1 MAKAIA
7 QGVATRASD
16 GRRPQAGNAVAAE
29 PTASAKPWWH
39 QINVEAIEDA
49 VPGGKFPR
57 ATKWVGKSPPQYLEE
72 DE

>member
-1 MAKAIA
+1 M
-7 QGVATRASD
+7 
-16 GRRPQAGNAVAAE
+16 AAE